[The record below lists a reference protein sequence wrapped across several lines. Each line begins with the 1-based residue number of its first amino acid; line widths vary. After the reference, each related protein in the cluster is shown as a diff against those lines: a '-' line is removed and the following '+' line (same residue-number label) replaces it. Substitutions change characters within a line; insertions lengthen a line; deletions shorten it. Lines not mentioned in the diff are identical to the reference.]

1 MRISK
6 CIMSKV
12 YWLFAMFST
21 KGDLMLFRAR
31 ATLSSHCLPLGLL
44 LVTKLL
50 EMLLSSILGL
60 EDWGKHLSSTWPNYK
75 GLRFWISIHSW
86 YGLDKVVEMM
96 DNSLDVF
103 FKHSGVLSL
112 IGAIMMFSSMLR
124 VEHRFECIELLVM
137 DEKCIFAKSLMGTTI
152 YNSGIRKRSDEL
164 YNSFILFLFL
174 F

>member
-1 MRISK
+1 
-6 CIMSKV
+6 
-12 YWLFAMFST
+12 
-21 KGDLMLFRAR
+21 
-31 ATLSSHCLPLGLL
+31 
-44 LVTKLL
+44 
-50 EMLLSSILGL
+50 
-60 EDWGKHLSSTWPNYK
+60 
-75 GLRFWISIHSW
+75 
-86 YGLDKVVEMM
+86 LDKVVEMM